1 MPKVAARRA
10 YREHIVD
17 SRWIGTVATIDRRGL
32 FISHPTRRDARN
44 LGDFSDRFALHCR
57 LRYVFSLRQHVV
69 NVSTLSGTSLATRGA
84 IENWVRDHRPGAAVN
99 VKVNPS
105 DPDEIVVVSELP
117 IAQFGTA
124 RQSWIV
130 GLYCGGIGASLF
142 ALGRL
147 LIPVRTQ

>member
-1 MPKVAARRA
+1 M
-10 YREHIVD
+10 D

-44 LGDFSDRFALHCR
+44 LGDLSDRFALHCR

-69 NVSTLSGTSLATRGA
+69 NVSTL
-84 IENWVRDHRPGAAVN
+84 
-99 VKVNPS
+99 S

-147 LIPVRTQ
+147 LIPIRTQ